1 MLEYAPTIT
10 VLDTAAEVEA
20 LAASILIEQVV
31 QKPDS
36 VLTMPT
42 GGTPIGVYRILRE
55 AYRAGSVDFGQ
66 ITIANLD
73 EYWPMDPRHMPS
85 YGRYMD
91 VNLYDHVNVP
101 FSNRHI
107 PNGLAEDPHTEAER
121 YRQLID
127 SLAIDLGFVSIGPGM
142 TCHVGFNERGSTID
156 SRVRYVLLDPET
168 VQANIKDFENPAD
181 MPEGAITQG
190 IVEILSA
197 ERILLIATGPHKAL
211 GINRSLTGEI
221 GRDAPA
227 SFLRTHPNV
236 HFVLDSAA
244 ASLIKI

>member
-31 QKPDS
+31 RKPDS

-42 GGTPIGVYRILRE
+42 GGTPIGVYRILVE
-55 AYRAGSVDFGQ
+55 AYRAGIVNFNEL
-66 ITIANLD
+66 TILNLD
-73 EYWPMDPRHMPS
+73 EYILKNPELMPV
-85 YGRYMD
+85 YEEYMKY
-91 VNLYDHVNVP
+91 NLYDHVNVP
-101 FSNRHI
+101 VNNRHI
-107 PNGLAEDPHTEAER
+107 PNGRAEDPHAEAER

-142 TCHVGFNERGSTID
+142 TCHIGFNERGSTID

-168 VQANIKDFENPAD
+168 VQANIKDFEDPAD

-190 IVEILSA
+190 IVEILEA
-197 ERILLIATGPHKAL
+197 ERVLLIATGPHKAR
-211 GINRSLTGEI
+211 GINRSLNGEI
-221 GRDAPA
+221 GPEAPA

-244 ASLIKI
+244 ASLL